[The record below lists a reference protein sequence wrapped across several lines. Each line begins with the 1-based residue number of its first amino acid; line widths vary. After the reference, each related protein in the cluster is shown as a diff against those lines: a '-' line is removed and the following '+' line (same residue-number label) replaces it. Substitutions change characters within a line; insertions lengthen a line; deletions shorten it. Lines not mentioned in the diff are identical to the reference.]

1 MHRKPFGYG
10 FLAIADI
17 ENPSLHQLAP
27 ARPGN
32 ARGQQVRSHR
42 GFKGGPFGSDQRMG
56 EFLGD
61 FPTFLREQVVNFA
74 RLHGML
80 GFLKHSLYHWVGA
93 NHSLSLEDLN
103 YIRGFSFIVT

>member
-1 MHRKPFGYG
+1 
-10 FLAIADI
+10 
-17 ENPSLHQLAP
+17 
-27 ARPGN
+27 
-32 ARGQQVRSHR
+32 
-42 GFKGGPFGSDQRMG
+42 
-56 EFLGD
+56 
-61 FPTFLREQVVNFA
+61 VNFA